1 MVSPP
6 ETFEY
11 DAKVNIFVVK
21 TMRPLN
27 QDIEII
33 RFSFYQ
39 KNFNK
44 LKPPDNHLI
53 LLPKNIPILSNLSH

>member
-21 TMRPLN
+21 TMSPLN
-27 QDIEII
+27 QEIELI
-33 RFSFYQ
+33 RFFFFEKTST
-39 KNFNK
+39 N
-44 LKPPDNHLI
+44 
-53 LLPKNIPILSNLSH
+53 